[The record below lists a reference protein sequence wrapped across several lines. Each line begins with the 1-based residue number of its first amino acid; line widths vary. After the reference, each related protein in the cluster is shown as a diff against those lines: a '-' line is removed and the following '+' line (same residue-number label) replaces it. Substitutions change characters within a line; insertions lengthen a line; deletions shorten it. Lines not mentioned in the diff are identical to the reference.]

1 MALEVLP
8 HYDLGLLFFLVTP
21 RVGLDIALRAT
32 FRSPPGPCG
41 VTRSLLGLVSHFL
54 DTEPV
59 LSLSGFALVHSDLGL
74 SDGSPAHAGGLPLS
88 GVVGCCA
95 PTALLARTAGE
106 ALGVVSRQPWT
117 RELLTQ

>member
-1 MALEVLP
+1 MVLI
-8 HYDLGLLFFLVTP
+8 V
-21 RVGLDIALRAT
+21 
-32 FRSPPGPCG
+32 PCH
-41 VTRSLLGLVSHFL
+41 GLVSQIP

-88 GVVGCCA
+88 GVVGCSA

-106 ALGVVSRQPWT
+106 ALGVVSRQLGT
-117 RELLTQ
+117 HELLRE